1 MPQDHIALVAGG
13 LRTRVA
19 RLRLDYKHYDGK
31 DRTMKRSDRELG
43 MNRSISRRDFLN
55 GVGAVAAG
63 TLVPGR
69 ALA

>member
-1 MPQDHIALVAGG
+1 
-13 LRTRVA
+13 
-19 RLRLDYKHYDGK
+19 
-31 DRTMKRSDRELG
+31 MKRSDRELG